1 MEQERWRGWALVFCG
16 AALTGLAGCGGGG
29 GGSSSTAG
37 LATSTTDAQ
46 TPGVNDTTQAT
57 VTNNNSVTDTASSA
71 PAFPATPVTAA
82 PADSA
87 PVSAGPSP
95 MLGDCEMFPSTA
107 IFNTRIDDTSR
118 FPPHAKS
125 QEWIDL
131 VGRGVSF
138 QTDWGVDVD
147 PSNYSVYYGMP
158 INIVDGTAATTEWP
172 VVSFDFSTSGVFWDK
187 GYPDKSDCAVSDGNG
202 GYRISRSCG
211 SIDPGQRRFPFP
223 LPSKIVNE
231 DGNCND
237 PHTCGDRHVLVVER
251 GACRLWESFFSYNLS
266 GQWYTMATAAWD
278 LKSLALRPDDWASGD
293 AAGLPI
299 TPLLAKAAEASSG
312 EIRHALRVNFSDAKL
327 STEHVWP
334 ARFGAGGEN
343 PGAIPFGSLLRLRAD
358 FVIPDDWTPQAKALA
373 TAAKRYG
380 LYVSDNGADFHVQ
393 GEPNA
398 SWDLRTNAQM
408 RSITMAHMEFVDLRA
423 ITGDPRFSKDSMAA
437 SW

>member
-1 MEQERWRGWALVFCG
+1 MDQERWRGWAPLVCG
-16 AALTGLAGCGGGG
+16 AALTALAGCGGGG
-29 GGSSSTAG
+29 GGGPGTGGAPVAGGTENTAG
-37 LATSTTDAQ
+37 ES
-46 TPGVNDTTQAT
+46 P
-57 VTNNNSVTDTASSA
+57 SA
-71 PAFPATPVTAA
+71 PSPTTPVAASPSEAFPGTPT
-82 PADSA
+82 SA
-87 PVSAGPSP
+87 PT
-95 MLGDCEMFPSTA
+95 LGDCEMFPATA
-107 IFNTRIDDTSR
+107 IFNTRIDDASR
-118 FPPHAKS
+118 FPAHPKT

-131 VGRGVSF
+131 VGRSVPF
-138 QTDWGVDVD
+138 ATDWGIDVD
-147 PSNYSVYYGMP
+147 PANYSVYYGMP
-158 INIVDGTAATTEWP
+158 VNIVDGTSATTDWP
-172 VVSFDFSTSGVFWDK
+172 VVSFDFSTSGVFWDR

-202 GYRISRSCG
+202 GFRIGSSCG

-223 LPSKIVNE
+223 LASKIVNE
-231 DGNCND
+231 DGHCND
-237 PHTCGDRHVLVVER
+237 PTRCGDRHVLVVEK

-299 TPLLAKAAEASSG
+299 TPLLAKAAEANSG

-343 PGAIPFGSLLRLRAD
+343 PGAIPFGALLRLKAG

-398 SWDLRTNAQM
+398 AWDLRTNAQM
-408 RSITMAHMEFVDLRA
+408 RSITMDHMEFVDLKA
-423 ITGDPRFSKDSMAA
+423 VTGDPRFSKDSMQAR
-437 SW
+437 W